1 MLLKTAAAGEV
12 ESTEGPGTDL
22 TRGGGVAHGGGVLAV
37 QLRGVVV
44 QVQRL
49 DGHHHPGHLAGVVW
63 RSQSETGSVSFIVAA
78 KSKTIHQR
86 RANAS

>member
-1 MLLKTAAAGEV
+1 MILKKVALGEA
-12 ESTEGPGTDL
+12 ESAEGPGTDL
-22 TRGGGVAHGGGVLAV
+22 TRGGRVAHGGGVLAV

-63 RSQSETGSVSFIVAA
+63 KSQSETGSVNLIVAA
-78 KSKTIHQR
+78 KSKTVHQHP
-86 RANAS
+86 ASVS